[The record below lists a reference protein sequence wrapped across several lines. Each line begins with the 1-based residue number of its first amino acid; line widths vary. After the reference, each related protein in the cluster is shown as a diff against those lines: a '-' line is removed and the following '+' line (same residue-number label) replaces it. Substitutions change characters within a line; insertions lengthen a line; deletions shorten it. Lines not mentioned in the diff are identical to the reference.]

1 MAGLVPAIHVDMS
14 CEFWTWM
21 PATRAGMTV
30 VGIGCC
36 DSCFVGVTIEWVSF
50 NRCLFNLMLSL
61 TKHGVVAL
69 VLRQAQD
76 EGSDGMRR
84 VSVIVEA

>member
-1 MAGLVPAIHVDMS
+1 MAGLGPAIHVPVS
-14 CEFWTWM
+14 RGPLTWM

-69 VLRQAQD
+69 VLDRLRMRAQT
-76 EGSDGMRR
+76 GCG
-84 VSVIVEA
+84 ACP